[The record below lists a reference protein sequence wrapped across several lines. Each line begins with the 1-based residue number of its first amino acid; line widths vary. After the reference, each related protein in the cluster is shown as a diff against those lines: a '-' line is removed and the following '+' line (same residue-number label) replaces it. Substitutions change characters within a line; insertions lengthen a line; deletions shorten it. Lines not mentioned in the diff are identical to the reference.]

1 MVEFQVAIV
10 HVEVPELHTDVA
22 DFNSRKRLVC
32 LIISDRHEE
41 GQNAIVTLIDN
52 AASKHDGMCSLNS
65 KVTWPELGRFK
76 RWCMDFKLLI
86 LKVEDGRSLQ
96 TCHIRAM
103 TKLSLCVAAN
113 YLPVIYLRHPVTYLL
128 FITEHKD
135 ALGEHLHMECHGVC
149 TGEMVVPVPIP
160 ALFVSIVRDQ
170 VTELFILHNNLK
182 AVPPDLHFLRLS
194 HFIVR
199 ERCL

>member
-10 HVEVPELHTDVA
+10 HVQVPELHTDVA

-41 GQNAIVTLIDN
+41 GQNAIVTLIDD

-86 LKVEDGRSLQ
+86 LKVEGGRSLQ

-113 YLPVIYLRHPVTYLL
+113 YLPVIYLRHPVAYLL
-128 FITEHKD
+128 FIT
-135 ALGEHLHMECHGVC
+135 
-149 TGEMVVPVPIP
+149 
-160 ALFVSIVRDQ
+160 
-170 VTELFILHNNLK
+170 
-182 AVPPDLHFLRLS
+182 
-194 HFIVR
+194 
-199 ERCL
+199 

>member
-22 DFNSRKRLVC
+22 DFYSRKRLVC

-113 YLPVIYLRHPVTYLL
+113 YLPIIDLRHPVAYLL
-128 FITEHKD
+128 FIT
-135 ALGEHLHMECHGVC
+135 
-149 TGEMVVPVPIP
+149 
-160 ALFVSIVRDQ
+160 
-170 VTELFILHNNLK
+170 
-182 AVPPDLHFLRLS
+182 
-194 HFIVR
+194 
-199 ERCL
+199 